1 MPSTVPNEVDLNNL
15 SLLTLP
21 IGDQDASPRTL
32 LDSLGIQSEV
42 SGSDVSGFTPT
53 YNDVREE
60 LKNLTDEELIALARH
75 KLSPAKGETDGLDPA
90 LTAKV
95 PTYMTFDQQEEA
107 RNAPDG
113 LLAKTGKMAF
123 NAVHGGLKG
132 IVDAGTGVAV
142 GAAKGTLQTATVAV
156 DALNWLDDAAGWDM
170 IPNEGVEKVRERTDA
185 MQETMNE
192 WVPADSLPGSLGK
205 FMGSYGIGTAAV
217 GGIMRGAQAL
227 PAGNNLIMGAKM
239 ALGPRWTPVV
249 AHLAKDAAATVLA
262 NDPDE
267 GRFVDFLKDF
277 PALQNAFTE
286 YLQTDPSDSLAEKRF
301 KQTVDSVLGEVAY
314 FPVSL
319 ALNKVGRWAKKW
331 TSLRDKA
338 VSGKPL
344 TQPEINA
351 EKTAYKE
358 AAKAVSK
365 AEKEAAALSAPV
377 LPSFDEDAALAEA
390 QRLYAEGVAGGTV
403 RPEFRPTHDV
413 TNAARLNKVILE
425 DGGVAN
431 LLNLGNDVDANV
443 LNRPKAEFSRKSL
456 AQTAQEAKDILS
468 AYSGEPV
475 TQFADMA
482 QTAEFAETLA
492 AKVVA
497 AKEVVSQGAF
507 VLGDTLK
514 KLDDAAVSGV
524 LDDALQGSLLKDT
537 RTALKNYAT
546 AASLLDRIS
555 TGTGRALSAHRILS
569 ESGAVDPGKGV
580 ATALE
585 TLSAFFDNMSDGNA
599 VALARRLTALGDPVK
614 GAKMLRVAN
623 DKGVKKAVGMVT
635 EYWMNSILSGIPTFA
650 RNMVGNTVQFGALMP
665 LHNMVQ
671 GWGGFKGG
679 LFSIHDRELWDRGVY
694 LWWGAA
700 QSFRESWSAAMK
712 SLKLGASLLKAD
724 GAGWVPS
731 HVRRISAEYSGVAS
745 DSLIGKTIDAFGKA
759 VNLPSRYLM
768 ASDEFASQLA
778 YRAHVRTYL
787 MTQANEIYAKAL
799 PNSIKKT
806 RREFVTDFIA
816 DKLPS
821 FFQDGAG
828 GVRGNF
834 KPALETAMEATF
846 TKPLAS
852 GSIGASLQQ
861 LSNRHALVKHVMP
874 FVRTPANILDEALIH
889 IPGLNLL
896 SREFHQARALGGEAW
911 ERAKAKMTVGT
922 ALTAVVMNYCVS
934 GDVTGGGPKDRATK
948 ELLMENGWRPYSI
961 KVGDTWYS
969 YAHMEPVASLIGTL
983 ADMSELYSAS
993 VAEDTF
999 EGGASD
1005 YARAALDAS
1014 IFAAAKNLASK
1025 SYVSGLNEAIEAIS
1039 SGKPGKLLTQYATSY
1054 IPNLF
1059 GNVAKITD
1067 PTVREVR
1074 GILDMAAAKIP
1085 GYSSTLPVK
1094 YSWLTGKPITYTGG
1108 MASGFSPVVWSQD
1121 KEDPAL
1127 EKLAKHADKITFPSP
1142 SIKGVNLSAQEQSD
1156 YYRLHGTVT
1165 IGGMTL
1171 LEALRELV
1179 TQTTEGD
1186 EDDEVS
1192 DALVV
1197 KLNKVVNKYR
1207 TRAKAQFLQ
1216 EHPGFATPQTVG
1228 MTAREAASPP
1238 LRQQKK
1244 GELKPYDYDS
1254 EVKSILA
1261 TIAAYK

>member
-1 MPSTVPNEVDLNNL
+1 MYEVDLDNL
-15 SLLTLP
+15 SLLTFP
-21 IGDQDASPRTL
+21 NSNDGSTPTITPEA
-32 LDSLGIQSEV
+32 LGIAEGV
-42 SGSDVSGFTPT
+42 SDGDVSGFTPT
-53 YNDVREE
+53 YDDVREE
-60 LKNLTDEELIALARH
+60 LKGLTDEELVALARH
-75 KLSPAKGETDGLDPA
+75 KLAPSSGETPALDPA
-90 LTAKV
+90 LTSKV
-95 PTYMTFDQQEEA
+95 PTFMTFDQQEAA

-123 NAVHGGLKG
+123 NAAHSVLKG
-132 IVDAGTGVAV
+132 IVDAGAGVAV

-170 IPNEGVEKVRERTDA
+170 IPNEGLEKVRERTDA

-192 WVPADSLPGSLGK
+192 WVPDSFTGSLGK
-205 FMGSYGIGTAAV
+205 FMGSYGVGTAAV
-217 GGIMRGAQAL
+217 GGVMRGAQAL
-227 PAGNNLIMGAKM
+227 PAGNNLLMGVKM
-239 ALGPRWTPVV
+239 ALGPKWAPIV

-267 GRFVDFLKDF
+267 GRFVDFIKDF

-286 YLQTDPSDSLAEKRF
+286 YLQTDPSDSRAEKRF
-301 KQTVDSVLGEVAY
+301 KQAVDAVLGEIAY
-314 FPVSL
+314 LPFSW
-319 ALNKVGRWAKKW
+319 AINKVGQWYKKRA
-331 TSLRDKA
+331 SLRDKA
-338 VSGKPL
+338 LSGKSL

-365 AEKEAAALSAPV
+365 AEQEVAATASKV
-377 LPSFDEDAALAEA
+377 PSSMPAFDEDAALAEA
-390 QRLYAEGVAGGTV
+390 QRLYAEGIAGGTV

-413 TNAARLNKVILE
+413 TNAARLNKAILE

-443 LNRPKAEFSRKSL
+443 LNRSKTEFSRKSL
-456 AQTAQEAKDILS
+456 AETAQEAKDILS
-468 AYSGEPV
+468 AYSGEPSA
-475 TQFADMA
+475 QFSDLA

-514 KLDDAAVSGV
+514 KLDDAAVSGA
-524 LDDALQGSLLKDT
+524 LDDAAKGALLKDT

-569 ESGAVDPGKGV
+569 ESGAADPKGI
-580 ATALE
+580 AKTLE
-585 TLSAFFDNMSDGNA
+585 TLSAFFDNMSDGSA

-614 GAKMLRVAN
+614 GAKLLKVAN
-623 DKGVKKAVGMVT
+623 EKGVQKVMGMVT

-650 RNMVGNTVQFGALMP
+650 RNMVGNTLQFGALMP

-679 LFSIHDRELWDRGVY
+679 LFSIHDREMWDRGVY

-700 QSFRESWSAAMK
+700 QSFRESWNAAMK
-712 SLKLGASLLKAD
+712 SLKLGSNLLKAN
-724 GAGWVPS
+724 GAGWVATPP
-731 HVRRISAEYSGVAS
+731 VRRISAEYSGVAA
-745 DSLIGKTIDAFGKA
+745 DSMIGKTIDAFGKA

-778 YRAHVRTYL
+778 YRAHVRTHL

-799 PNSIKKT
+799 PNSIKKS
-806 RREFVTDFIA
+806 RREFVNDFITEQ
-816 DKLPS
+816 LPS
-821 FFQDGAG
+821 FFKDGAG

-861 LSNRHALVKHVMP
+861 LSNRHTLVKHVMP

-934 GDVTGGGPKDRATK
+934 GDISGGGPKDRAAK
-948 ELLMENGWRPYSI
+948 EFLMENGWRPYSVKI
-961 KVGDTWYS
+961 GDTWYS

-993 VAEDTF
+993 LADEAF
-999 EGGASD
+999 EGEASD

-1025 SYVSGLNEAIEAIS
+1025 SYVSGINEAIDAIS
-1039 SGKPGKLLTQYATSY
+1039 SGKPGKLLSQYATSY

-1074 GILDMAAAKIP
+1074 GILDKAASKIP
-1085 GYSSTLPVK
+1085 GYSSTLPAK
-1094 YSWLTGKPITYTGG
+1094 YSWLTGKPVTYTGG
-1108 MASGFSPVVWSQD
+1108 MASGFSPVVWSKD

-1127 EKLAKHADKITFPSP
+1127 EKLARHADKITFPSP
-1142 SIKGVNLSAQEQSD
+1142 SIKGVALSAQEQSD

-1165 IGGMTL
+1165 IGGTTL
-1171 LEALRELV
+1171 LEALRKV
-1179 TQTTEGD
+1179 VSQTPEGD
-1186 EDDEVS
+1186 RDDEVS
-1192 DALVV
+1192 ENLVV
-1197 KLNKVVNKYR
+1197 KLNKVVNRYR
-1207 TRAKAQFLQ
+1207 TKAKAQFLR
-1216 EHPGFATPQTVG
+1216 EHPDF
-1228 MTAREAASPP
+1228 TAPKTANAPKRAAS
-1238 LRQQKK
+1238 QQKV
-1244 GELKPYDYDS
+1244 EPKPHDHDS

-1261 TIAAYK
+1261 SIAAYK